1 MKKSQCAVS
10 DPRDID
16 AKAVPTRTN
25 KPAAGPKSTVWTR
38 RRLGTER
45 RKHGIIFL
53 ALQTTIALKQGMV
66 RYEKEAASLRWDT
79 RSKMDVVR
87 PFENPGRVLE
97 RGRRRPSISRYQWHK
112 RERNTEGKKKKG
124 TTNSRHQITCMTPL
138 KKMKEIREGNIFIY
152 KLCICIK
159 SRTHYTPKK
168 KKNSHTDTH
177 AQEWA
182 YIETQDTRQQWWTIS
197 CEVWRESRSRRKA
210 STRVVRSACLAEVSD
225 RCGKKKKQE
234 NCFPVTSKRCAS
246 LRDCVQETACVSSLC
261 CVLSDARKKKEKTR
275 KGKWSKEEKQKSVPY
290 LCVHNG
296 FWKGKVGW
304 RCSKGRKLTYDMHKK
319 DPRKSNSARR
329 ET

>member
-138 KKMKEIREGNIFIY
+138 KTMKEIREGNIFIY

-168 KKNSHTDTH
+168 KLTHWHTRTGMSLYRNTRHTTAVMNDLVRGVKRVTFTQEGFDASG
-177 AQEWA
+177 AQ
-182 YIETQDTRQQWWTIS
+182 RLS
-197 CEVWRESRSRRKA
+197 CGGFRSVW
-210 STRVVRSACLAEVSD
+210 
-225 RCGKKKKQE
+225 KKKKQE